1 MIGTS
6 LMQPLQRLV
15 YDFHLRLCSGRC
27 QQFHHLGGDFLVS
40 ERCIDI
46 LHIVHHLLLRQPYL
60 VFRFAVGSGN
70 HIFHIPVFQQFDGR
84 FESNEFTHLCHV
96 DAIIIRITYLRGR
109 RNNHNLLGAQTVENT
124 DNTLFQSGSAHN
136 GVVDNDK
143 IVHTRHQ
150 TAIGDIIHMRSQ
162 VIAAVSFCNKRAQ
175 FDILDGY
182 LLTTDTAGKYLL
194 QFLQIRAMS
203 QGSNLLHFLFIQII
217 IQSLQHAVESN
228 FRCIRDEGK
237 HSMIKVFIDGFQ
249 DVRYQFLTQ

>member
-1 MIGTS
+1 
-6 LMQPLQRLV
+6 
-15 YDFHLRLCSGRC
+15 
-27 QQFHHLGGDFLVS
+27 
-40 ERCIDI
+40 
-46 LHIVHHLLLRQPYL
+46 
-60 VFRFAVGSGN
+60 
-70 HIFHIPVFQQFDGR
+70 
-84 FESNEFTHLCHV
+84 
-96 DAIIIRITYLRGR
+96 
-109 RNNHNLLGAQTVENT
+109 
-124 DNTLFQSGSAHN
+124 
-136 GVVDNDK
+136 
-143 IVHTRHQ
+143 
-150 TAIGDIIHMRSQ
+150 MRSQ

-237 HSMIKVFIDGFQ
+237 HGMVKVFINGFQ